1 MDRPGT
7 YKSDNLYSSITDDR
21 RVLGRKGDWSD
32 SQIEDFNSKLKSHG
46 LEMTLGEGDYYYI
59 NPLIAPTISSNQN
72 PQQPSPTPVKPTQVN
87 LNLIEMPQQP
97 RNSIQNSGKRTSP
110 KQDSRFGK
118 NLSGILE
125 NLPDAMSL
133 LRYHLLSNANKRA
146 AKQALEGEVT
156 YYQSPKNDNVFVYGD
171 NKALADGEKDK
182 ANLMSTGYNHVL
194 TSDGAQQMAFIKDL
208 HLKGQEYVNAGRDKD
223 NQMWRTTQQMDLAQ
237 RKENH
242 TNEHM
247 VAEQNKLSAIKTI
260 KNKSDIKKALTSQ
273 LANDRDIMLQEWQY
287 KIKKNQAEK
296 KALNEAATESRIKLA
311 VQNNPNKYGAGL
323 SSQELAVYNR
333 AMAGI
338 APSSMSQKDIAL
350 LASANKKLQLAM
362 QNQYYVWKGISPDP
376 WTEDA
381 NKTRKSTTTFTPKL
395 LEIAKNGSKLAIA
408 KIRNKAKNA
417 DRFQKSILK
426 QIESL
431 DKKLDR
437 ISRSM
442 YNLPKSE
449 VVKPK

>member
-1 MDRPGT
+1 MDVT
-7 YKSDNLYSSITDDR
+7 SKKTDLR
-21 RVLGRKGDWSD
+21 
-32 SQIEDFNSKLKSHG
+32 
-46 LEMTLGEGDYYYI
+46 
-59 NPLIAPTISSNQN
+59 
-72 PQQPSPTPVKPTQVN
+72 
-87 LNLIEMPQQP
+87 IEMD
-97 RNSIQNSGKRTSP
+97 
-110 KQDSRFGK
+110 KQEKCVDE
-118 NLSGILE
+118 LE
-125 NLPDAMSL
+125 
-133 LRYHLLSNANKRA
+133 RR
-146 AKQALEGEVT
+146 
-156 YYQSPKNDNVFVYGD
+156 
-171 NKALADGEKDK
+171 
-182 ANLMSTGYNHVL
+182 
-194 TSDGAQQMAFIKDL
+194 
-208 HLKGQEYVNAGRDKD
+208 
-223 NQMWRTTQQMDLAQ
+223 
-237 RKENH
+237 
-242 TNEHM
+242 
-247 VAEQNKLSAIKTI
+247 
-260 KNKSDIKKALTSQ
+260 
-273 LANDRDIMLQEWQY
+273 Y

-350 LASANKKLQLAM
+350 LVSANKKLQLAM
-362 QNQYYVWKGISPDP
+362 QNQYYAWKGISPDP

-442 YNLPKSE
+442 YSLPKSE

>member
-1 MDRPGT
+1 
-7 YKSDNLYSSITDDR
+7 
-21 RVLGRKGDWSD
+21 
-32 SQIEDFNSKLKSHG
+32 
-46 LEMTLGEGDYYYI
+46 
-59 NPLIAPTISSNQN
+59 
-72 PQQPSPTPVKPTQVN
+72 
-87 LNLIEMPQQP
+87 
-97 RNSIQNSGKRTSP
+97 
-110 KQDSRFGK
+110 
-118 NLSGILE
+118 
-125 NLPDAMSL
+125 MSL

-146 AKQALEGEVT
+146 VKQALEGEVT

-296 KALNEAATESRIKLA
+296 KALNDAATESRIKLA

-323 SSQELAVYNR
+323 SSQELSVYNR
-333 AMAGI
+333 AIAGT

-350 LASANKKLQLAM
+350 LASANKKLQSAM
-362 QNQYYVWKGISPDP
+362 QNQYYAWKGISTDP

-442 YNLPKSE
+442 YSLPKSE

>member
-1 MDRPGT
+1 M
-7 YKSDNLYSSITDDR
+7 
-21 RVLGRKGDWSD
+21 VV
-32 SQIEDFNSKLKSHG
+32 Q
-46 LEMTLGEGDYYYI
+46 DY
-59 NPLIAPTISSNQN
+59 
-72 PQQPSPTPVKPTQVN
+72 QVP
-87 LNLIEMPQQP
+87 NLI
-97 RNSIQNSGKRTSP
+97 ILHRT
-110 KQDSRFGK
+110 
-118 NLSGILE
+118 
-125 NLPDAMSL
+125 
-133 LRYHLLSNANKRA
+133 Y
-146 AKQALEGEVT
+146 
-156 YYQSPKNDNVFVYGD
+156 
-171 NKALADGEKDK
+171 
-182 ANLMSTGYNHVL
+182 
-194 TSDGAQQMAFIKDL
+194 
-208 HLKGQEYVNAGRDKD
+208 
-223 NQMWRTTQQMDLAQ
+223 
-237 RKENH
+237 
-242 TNEHM
+242 
-247 VAEQNKLSAIKTI
+247 
-260 KNKSDIKKALTSQ
+260 
-273 LANDRDIMLQEWQY
+273 
-287 KIKKNQAEK
+287 QAEK

-442 YNLPKSE
+442 YSLPKSE